1 MPLNGQRI
9 AVVGAGIGGAAV
21 ALALARRGAPIS
33 IFEQA
38 PEAKEVGGGLQLGP
52 NAVKVLD
59 ALGVGAE
66 VRRIA
71 TRPQAGFFRDG
82 LSGAQIARI
91 PFGDV
96 AEARYGAPYLQ
107 VHRADLLD
115 ILLKAA
121 AEAGAGLSLSHEIST
136 PQDLNAYDLIVGADG
151 LKSKMRSYVVG
162 ASEPKFTGQVAW
174 RGLVPADRLP
184 DGLLPPAVTAFWGP
198 YRHLVSYPLR
208 GGALWNVVAV
218 EERRSW
224 TEEGWQASASVDDVR
239 NAFAGWC
246 AEVETLLGGLE
257 ETFLWGLFDHR
268 PLSHWH
274 RDNVVLLGDA
284 CHPMLPFLAQG
295 AAMAIEDAWV
305 LAACCDTAP
314 VNEALARYE
323 ALRKPRTTR
332 VQKQAAGNAGI
343 YHAARPGLRQAK
355 HMAVRLAATLPG
367 GLLRRFDWLYGSDAT
382 DGMR

>member
-9 AVVGAGIGGAAV
+9 AVVGAGIGGATA
-21 ALALARRGAPIS
+21 ALALARNGAVVS
-33 IFEQA
+33 VFEQA

-59 ALGVGAE
+59 ALGVGSE

-71 TRPQAGFFRDG
+71 TRPLAGFFRDG

-91 PFGDV
+91 AFGDV

-121 AEAGAGLSLSHEIST
+121 GEAGAGLSLGHEITT
-136 PQDLNAYDLIVGADG
+136 PQDLNAHDMIVGADG

-162 ASEPKFTGQVAW
+162 VSEPKFTGQVAW
-174 RGLVPADRLP
+174 RGLVPAERLP
-184 DGLLPPAVTAFWGP
+184 EEVLPHAVTAFWGP

-208 GGALWNVVAV
+208 GGTLWNIVAV

-246 AEVETLLGGLE
+246 TEVETLLDGLE

-295 AAMAIEDAWV
+295 AAMAIEDAWA
-305 LAACCDTAP
+305 LAACCDAAP
-314 VNEALARYE
+314 LNEALALYE
-323 ALRKPRTTR
+323 ALRKPRTTK
-332 VQKQAAGNAGI
+332 VQRQAAGNAGI
-343 YHAARPGLRQAK
+343 YHAALPGLRQAK
-355 HMAVRLAATLPG
+355 HMAVRVAAALPG
-367 GLLRRFDWLYGSDAT
+367 GLLRRFDWLYGTDTTDA
-382 DGMR
+382 MR